1 MIDTTNKIVGYSV
14 ASPIINSFNILIDN
28 GQGGITTLPDR
39 IKDMQDEYFFL
50 SDEALLREANLAKD
64 LREEYTALFDQ
75 ADENSKGLFDEAS
88 KEYLSL
94 FDQANQAIED
104 TNNRINLIS
113 TDNFIPNKLVYN
125 ENLSDTSLDLKQINF
140 GRLKANYLRPLTES
154 EYNSL
159 SDEEKLIYY
168 TTYDDNK
175 KFTAIPKK
183 DPGRLGLNTVRLNSD
198 HFTMQ
203 TSICYFPDSSSLIT
217 GISKIPVSDYAGTGM
232 AAGLHNEI
240 KYNLFDNNKGIA
252 SGLISGKIDLNGTG
266 IVLST
271 YNSESEIKKSQVD
284 ITATEMSYT
293 IEDASEPSA
302 IFGYFYSAFPS
313 VSVSS
318 RIIFSPRSGK
328 NDQESYFSW
337 SRSFCGNLRLVAR
350 RR

>member
-1 MIDTTNKIVGYSV
+1 MTNTTNRIVGYSV
-14 ASPIINSFNILIDN
+14 ASPIINSANILIDN
-28 GQGGITTLPDR
+28 GAGELTRLPVR
-39 IKDMQDEYFFL
+39 INDIRAEYLLL
-50 SDEALLREANLAKD
+50 SDEAIEREANLSED
-64 LREEYTALFDQ
+64 LRNEYTALFDQ
-75 ADENSKGLFDEAS
+75 VG
-88 KEYLSL
+88 
-94 FDQANQAIED
+94 
-104 TNNRINLIS
+104 
-113 TDNFIPNKLVYN
+113 DNFISNKLIHD

-140 GRLKANYLRPLTES
+140 GRLKANYLTSLTQS
-154 EYNSL
+154 EYDNL

-168 TTYDDNK
+168 TTYDSEG
-175 KFTAIPKK
+175 KFIAIPKK
-183 DPGRLGLNTVRLNSD
+183 DPGRLGLNTVRFNSD
-198 HFTMQ
+198 HLTMQ
-203 TSICYFPDSSSLIT
+203 TSICYFPDEDSLTT
-217 GISKIPVSDYAGTGM
+217 GISKIPISDYAGTGM
-232 AAGLHNEI
+232 AAGLHDEI
-240 KYNLFDNNKGIA
+240 KYNLFDNNEGIA

-302 IFGYFYSAFPS
+302 VFGYFYSTFPA